1 MALTAAQAH
10 KRIASRLLGKNAGT
24 STVERLDEAIEGWRD
39 SETVD
44 LEISFNEAAGAM
56 AISTAQLEALLS
68 KHPPGDMDPPDPQ
81 GPLFVTK
88 GAKKRTTTLR
98 RLLKW
103 ADTTRPDWV
112 PLLER
117 GVSPDTLL
125 SEPLPFL
132 VAKGPGAKQF
142 FLEPLAGF
150 GAITPEQLDQLKR
163 LAGEVGLKIRVCT
176 LATALQQPWRDF
188 SIKSVWAKAF
198 DTLARGEVDRL
209 QAKADALRATQAAVR
224 QVVLDEALPEVPKR
238 PADRI

>member
-1 MALTAAQAH
+1 MALTAVQAH
-10 KRIASRLLGKNAGT
+10 ERIIKRLMGKKAPT
-24 STVERLDEAIEGWRD
+24 STVGELEATITRRSKPTG
-39 SETVD
+39 VD
-44 LEISFNEAAGAM
+44 VELSFNEAAGAM
-56 AISTAQLEALLS
+56 SISTAQLKALLS
-68 KHPPGDMDPPDPQ
+68 KHPPEDMDPPDPK

-88 GAKKRTTTLR
+88 GAKKRTTSLK
-98 RLLKW
+98 RLLEW
-103 ADTTRPDWV
+103 AHTTRPDWV